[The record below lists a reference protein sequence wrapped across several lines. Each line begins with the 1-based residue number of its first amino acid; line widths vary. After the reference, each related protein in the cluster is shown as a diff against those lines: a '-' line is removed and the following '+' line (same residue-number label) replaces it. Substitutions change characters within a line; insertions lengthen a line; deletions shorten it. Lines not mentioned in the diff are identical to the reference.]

1 MMFHSFVGRTKI
13 NVKVSAGL
21 GLRSSLYE
29 GKRYDVFI
37 ENLEKVYKCGGQ

>member
-13 NVKVSAGL
+13 NVKVSVDL
-21 GLRSSLYE
+21 GLRSSLCK
-29 GKRYDVFI
+29 GKFI